1 LADFRRL
8 SPNLAAGALLVLL
21 AVALLL
27 WQRPWE
33 SSTSDDVVP
42 VPDDA
47 GSLIADQFRALSN
60 ADTRQEFV
68 AAAGSGTTARTFAT
82 DAWHARAVLDVAEVE
97 MRYLRGGEV
106 TDRADGSTLAEVS
119 VSWRAGRDSA
129 VSGTSVRDATVDF
142 RLDPQP
148 GGTFAIRSAS
158 AHEEPLP
165 LWLAGPIEVER
176 ASGVRVITI
185 DGGVPDIEVLGMAR
199 LAREHVREVVPD
211 IDDNL
216 TIISPRTR
224 TLAADLVGRPE
235 KEVTPIAA
243 VTTTV
248 DGRTATARVI
258 VLNPAH
264 FATMDAR
271 ASQVVVSHEA
281 AHLLTGA
288 VGTNAEAWVAEGFA
302 DFVALHDDTAPL
314 SLSAGQ
320 ILNQVNKDGAPK
332 ALPSPRDFD
341 RAAHGLGAVY
351 ESAWMVFRML
361 GERHSDETI
370 VRFYRDVLAGT
381 DVDTAVREAFDV
393 SVAQLTAQWRD
404 YLTKSA
410 STVS

>member
-1 LADFRRL
+1 M
-8 SPNLAAGALLVLL
+8 L

-27 WQRPWE
+27 WQQPWE

-47 GSLIADQFRALSN
+47 ASLIADQFRALSD

-68 AAAGSGTTARTFAT
+68 DAAGAGETARTFAT
-82 DAWHARAVLDVAEVE
+82 DAWNARAVLDVAGVE

-106 TDRADGSTLAEVS
+106 SDRADGSTLAEVS
-119 VSWRAGRDSA
+119 VSWRVGRDSA
-129 VSGTSVRDATVDF
+129 VTGTSVRDATVDF
-142 RLDPQP
+142 RLDPRP
-148 GGTFAIRSAS
+148 DGTLAIRSAS
-158 AHEEPLP
+158 AHEEPVP
-165 LWLAGPIEVER
+165 LWLAGAVEVER
-176 ASGVRVITI
+176 APGVRVITV
-185 DGGVPDIEVLGMAR
+185 DGGVPDIDGPGMAEV
-199 LAREHVREVVPD
+199 ARDHVREVEPD
-211 IDDNL
+211 VDDNL

-224 TLAADLVGRPE
+224 ALTADLVGRTQ
-235 KEVTPIAA
+235 KDVTPIAA

-258 VLNPAH
+258 VLNPTH

-281 AHLLTGA
+281 THLLTGA
-288 VGTNAEAWVAEGFA
+288 VGTNAETWVAEGFA

-320 ILNQVNKDGAPK
+320 ILNQVKKDGAPK
-332 ALPSPRDFD
+332 ALPSQDDFD
-341 RAAHGLGAVY
+341 RGGHGLGAVY

-361 GERHSDETI
+361 GERNSDATI

-381 DVDTAVREAFDV
+381 EVDTALRRAFDV
-393 SVAQLTAQWRD
+393 SLAQLTAQWRD